1 MKRLLLLLVCLLALC
16 TGVCAA
22 EPVISEI
29 NRRQKLSFFM
39 HKNVRKGKR
48 KMNFGQGIY
57 TWLMTNIQPL
67 VLGGIIIVGLVLLF
81 KHKIAELIVFA
92 IIAVIAVGFVFNP
105 SGTKDTM
112 LKIYNGTI
120 IEGGAADD
128 VEDGGK

>member
-1 MKRLLLLLVCLLALC
+1 MRHKEEIKRKKEKRKTCNSKQTAK
-16 TGVCAA
+16 
-22 EPVISEI
+22 
-29 NRRQKLSFFM
+29 KLSFFM
-39 HKNVRKGKR
+39 RKNVRKGKR

-128 VEDGGK
+128 GGE

>member
-1 MKRLLLLLVCLLALC
+1 MDALWNMRHKEEIKRKKCNSKQTA
-16 TGVCAA
+16 
-22 EPVISEI
+22 IK
-29 NRRQKLSFFM
+29 KLSFFM
-39 HKNVRKGKR
+39 RKMRGKER
-48 KMNFGQGIY
+48 DMNFGQGIY

>member
-1 MKRLLLLLVCLLALC
+1 MDALWNMHHKEEIKRKKCNSKQTA
-16 TGVCAA
+16 
-22 EPVISEI
+22 IK
-29 NRRQKLSFFM
+29 KLSFFM
-39 HKNVRKGKR
+39 RKMRGKER
-48 KMNFGQGIY
+48 DMNFGQGIY

-120 IEGGAADD
+120 IEGGVADD
-128 VEDGGK
+128 GGE

>member
-1 MKRLLLLLVCLLALC
+1 MDVLWNMRHKEEIKRKKKKCNSKQ
-16 TGVCAA
+16 TA
-22 EPVISEI
+22 EAV
-29 NRRQKLSFFM
+29 FFYAQ
-39 HKNVRKGKR
+39 NARKGKR

-120 IEGGAADD
+120 IEGGAPD
-128 VEDGGK
+128 DGGE

>member
-1 MKRLLLLLVCLLALC
+1 MRHKEEKVEKVTVNRWRKAVFFLC
-16 TGVCAA
+16 TKMC
-22 EPVISEI
+22 
-29 NRRQKLSFFM
+29 
-39 HKNVRKGKR
+39 GKER
-48 KMNFGQGIY
+48 DMNFGQGIY

-128 VEDGGK
+128 GGE

>member
-1 MKRLLLLLVCLLALC
+1 MDALWNMHHKEEIKRKKKKCNSKQ
-16 TGVCAA
+16 TA
-22 EPVISEI
+22 EAV
-29 NRRQKLSFFM
+29 FFYAQ
-39 HKNVRKGKR
+39 NARKGKR

-120 IEGGAADD
+120 IEGGAPD
-128 VEDGGK
+128 DGGE

>member
-1 MKRLLLLLVCLLALC
+1 
-16 TGVCAA
+16 
-22 EPVISEI
+22 
-29 NRRQKLSFFM
+29 
-39 HKNVRKGKR
+39 
-48 KMNFGQGIY
+48 MNFGQGIY

-67 VLGGIIIVGLVLLF
+67 VLGGIII
-81 KHKIAELIVFA
+81 
-92 IIAVIAVGFVFNP
+92 VGFVFNP

>member
-1 MKRLLLLLVCLLALC
+1 MDALWNMHHKEEIKRKKCNSKQTA
-16 TGVCAA
+16 
-22 EPVISEI
+22 IK
-29 NRRQKLSFFM
+29 KLSFFM
-39 HKNVRKGKR
+39 RKMRGKER
-48 KMNFGQGIY
+48 DMNFGQGIY

-128 VEDGGK
+128 GGE

>member
-1 MKRLLLLLVCLLALC
+1 
-16 TGVCAA
+16 
-22 EPVISEI
+22 
-29 NRRQKLSFFM
+29 
-39 HKNVRKGKR
+39 
-48 KMNFGQGIY
+48 MNFGQGIY
-57 TWLMTNIQPL
+57 NWLMTNIQPL

-81 KHKIAELIVFA
+81 AELIVFA

>member
-1 MKRLLLLLVCLLALC
+1 MRHKEEIKRKKKKCNSKQTAIKKAVF
-16 TGVCAA
+16 
-22 EPVISEI
+22 
-29 NRRQKLSFFM
+29 FFM
-39 HKNVRKGKR
+39 RKMRGKER
-48 KMNFGQGIY
+48 DMNFGQGIY

>member
-1 MKRLLLLLVCLLALC
+1 MDALWNMHHKEEIKRKKKKCNSKQTA
-16 TGVCAA
+16 
-22 EPVISEI
+22 IK
-29 NRRQKLSFFM
+29 KLSFFM
-39 HKNVRKGKR
+39 RKMRGKER
-48 KMNFGQGIY
+48 DMNFGQGIY

>member
-1 MKRLLLLLVCLLALC
+1 M
-16 TGVCAA
+16 
-22 EPVISEI
+22 
-29 NRRQKLSFFM
+29 
-39 HKNVRKGKR
+39 RKMRGKER
-48 KMNFGQGIY
+48 DMNFGQGIY
-57 TWLMTNIQPL
+57 AWLMTNIQPL

>member
-1 MKRLLLLLVCLLALC
+1 MDALWNMRHKEEIKRKKCNSKQTA
-16 TGVCAA
+16 
-22 EPVISEI
+22 IK
-29 NRRQKLSFFM
+29 KLSFFM
-39 HKNVRKGKR
+39 RKMRGKER
-48 KMNFGQGIY
+48 DMNFGQGIY

-128 VEDGGK
+128 GGE

>member
-1 MKRLLLLLVCLLALC
+1 
-16 TGVCAA
+16 
-22 EPVISEI
+22 
-29 NRRQKLSFFM
+29 
-39 HKNVRKGKR
+39 
-48 KMNFGQGIY
+48 MNFGQGIY

-112 LKIYNGTI
+112 KIISDKNKVR
-120 IEGGAADD
+120 GGLPCALA
-128 VEDGGK
+128 K

>member
-1 MKRLLLLLVCLLALC
+1 MRHKEEIKRKKKKCNSKQTAIKKSCL
-16 TGVCAA
+16 
-22 EPVISEI
+22 
-29 NRRQKLSFFM
+29 FFM
-39 HKNVRKGKR
+39 RKMRGKER
-48 KMNFGQGIY
+48 DMNFGQGIY

-128 VEDGGK
+128 GGE

>member
-1 MKRLLLLLVCLLALC
+1 MRHKEEIKRKKKKCNSKQ
-16 TGVCAA
+16 TA
-22 EPVISEI
+22 EAV
-29 NRRQKLSFFM
+29 FFYAQ
-39 HKNVRKGKR
+39 NARKGKR

-120 IEGGAADD
+120 IEGGAPD
-128 VEDGGK
+128 DGGERSLIKK

>member
-1 MKRLLLLLVCLLALC
+1 MRYGTCTIKKRRSKNVTVNRWRKAVFFLC
-16 TGVCAA
+16 TKM
-22 EPVISEI
+22 
-29 NRRQKLSFFM
+29 R
-39 HKNVRKGKR
+39 GKER
-48 KMNFGQGIY
+48 DMNFGQGIY

>member
-1 MKRLLLLLVCLLALC
+1 MEHASVKVVVWNRKNKLLNEQ
-16 TGVCAA
+16 T
-22 EPVISEI
+22 
-29 NRRQKLSFFM
+29 
-39 HKNVRKGKR
+39 
-48 KMNFGQGIY
+48 
-57 TWLMTNIQPL
+57 
-67 VLGGIIIVGLVLLF
+67 LF

>member
-1 MKRLLLLLVCLLALC
+1 MALVNRNKKKKEKRKNV
-16 TGVCAA
+16 TV
-22 EPVISEI
+22 

>member
-1 MKRLLLLLVCLLALC
+1 MRYGTCTIKKRRSKRKTCNSKQTAK
-16 TGVCAA
+16 
-22 EPVISEI
+22 
-29 NRRQKLSFFM
+29 KLSFFM
-39 HKNVRKGKR
+39 RKNVRKGKR

-57 TWLMTNIQPL
+57 TWLMTNIQFL
-67 VLGGIIIVGLVLLF
+67 VLGGIIVVGLVLLF

-92 IIAVIAVGFVFNP
+92 IISVIAVGFVFNP

-128 VEDGGK
+128 GGE